1 MLNLQNFILYTFIGV
16 LLIGFVWAIHIAFV
30 SNRELKKV
38 KSVIKSQN
46 RMMAQSL
53 DLYNM
58 ALARE
63 KYLLEELEKKDK
75 HV

>member
-1 MLNLQNFILYTFIGV
+1 MKLEFKNTEEELAYYEEVLETLPQYPTPLLNH
-16 LLIGFVWAIHIAFV
+16 A
-30 SNRELKKV
+30 
-38 KSVIKSQN
+38 
-46 RMMAQSL
+46 
-53 DLYNM
+53 M

>member
-1 MLNLQNFILYTFIGV
+1 MLNLQNFILYIFIGV
-16 LLIGFVWAIHIAFV
+16 WFIGFEWAIHIAFV
-30 SNRELKKV
+30 SNRELKKA

-46 RMMAQSL
+46 RMMEQTL

-63 KYLLEELEKKDK
+63 KDLLEELEKKDK